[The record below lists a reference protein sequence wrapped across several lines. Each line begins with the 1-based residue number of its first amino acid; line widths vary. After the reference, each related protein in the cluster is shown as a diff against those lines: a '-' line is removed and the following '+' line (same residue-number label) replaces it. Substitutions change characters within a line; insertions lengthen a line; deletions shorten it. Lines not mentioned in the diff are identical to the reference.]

1 MAAMVFQRIV
11 NSIIT
16 RLILLGIAIVLVGAG
31 ARYYLLSNYL
41 RGDLVKVTASQQ
53 ESLAKYVAAD
63 LEAKL
68 GARRTMLHQMAA
80 TFPLDILDDKAKV
93 QGWLAQRYVLQPLFT
108 RGLFITDAQGIT
120 LADYPEFPQRAGL
133 SYADRDYIQGALN
146 GELVFGRPLASGRVS
161 KEPILPLAAPI
172 KDVSGK
178 VRAVL
183 VGITAL
189 NDAGFLTLP
198 GPGALGEGNGF
209 LVISPRDKVYVAS
222 SQPDM
227 LLKPTPPPGINPLHD
242 RAMAGYRGSGL
253 TVNVQQVEEVAG
265 IASVP
270 STGWFVVA
278 RVPAAQA
285 LASVQ
290 RAQQYVA
297 GNSIVILCVFLLFAG
312 GGMFVIF
319 KPLLDAAR
327 HADRMTRGE
336 LPLEPLPVVRNDEV
350 GHLTQAFNR
359 LLLKLKKQQS
369 ELELMAHHDGLTG
382 LPNRTL
388 LADRLAQALTRA
400 QRSGLRVAL
409 LCIDLDGFKPVNDT
423 LGHAAGDLAL
433 QEVARRLSATVRES
447 DTLARI
453 GGDEFMIVM
462 GELDDDL
469 AEAQLAVQTVAEKCL
484 EALAVPM
491 AIAGKVCQ
499 LTGSIGLVVGDG
511 SSLAADLRLASDEAM
526 YLAKQAGGRRYVL
539 AAA

>member
-1 MAAMVFQRIV
+1 
-11 NSIIT
+11 
-16 RLILLGIAIVLVGAG
+16 
-31 ARYYLLSNYL
+31 
-41 RGDLVKVTASQQ
+41 
-53 ESLAKYVAAD
+53 
-63 LEAKL
+63 
-68 GARRTMLHQMAA
+68 
-80 TFPLDILDDKAKV
+80 
-93 QGWLAQRYVLQPLFT
+93 
-108 RGLFITDAQGIT
+108 
-120 LADYPEFPQRAGL
+120 
-133 SYADRDYIQGALN
+133 
-146 GELVFGRPLASGRVS
+146 
-161 KEPILPLAAPI
+161 
-172 KDVSGK
+172 
-178 VRAVL
+178 
-183 VGITAL
+183 
-189 NDAGFLTLP
+189 
-198 GPGALGEGNGF
+198 
-209 LVISPRDKVYVAS
+209 
-222 SQPDM
+222 
-227 LLKPTPPPGINPLHD
+227 
-242 RAMAGYRGSGL
+242 
-253 TVNVQQVEEVAG
+253 
-265 IASVP
+265 
-270 STGWFVVA
+270 
-278 RVPAAQA
+278 
-285 LASVQ
+285 
-290 RAQQYVA
+290 
-297 GNSIVILCVFLLFAG
+297 
-312 GGMFVIF
+312 
-319 KPLLDAAR
+319 
-327 HADRMTRGE
+327 
-336 LPLEPLPVVRNDEV
+336 VRNDEV